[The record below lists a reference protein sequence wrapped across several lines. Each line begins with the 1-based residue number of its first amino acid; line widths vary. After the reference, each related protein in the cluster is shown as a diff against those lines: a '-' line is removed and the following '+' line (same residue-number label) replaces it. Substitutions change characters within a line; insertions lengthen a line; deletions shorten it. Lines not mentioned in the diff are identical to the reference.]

1 MQKPGWHRFLKR
13 PNDLRKRL
21 APDPE
26 RHATTLNDSK
36 PDANRDATQLLDAV
50 AGGELEA
57 ADPKNTGRVHHLPA
71 MWN

>member
-1 MQKPGWHRFLKR
+1 
-13 PNDLRKRL
+13 
-21 APDPE
+21 
-26 RHATTLNDSK
+26 
-36 PDANRDATQLLDAV
+36 LLDAV